1 MKFIGWET
9 FGSTHG
15 DDEHQVLAD
24 LPANLKKL
32 KVDAVVSGMGC

>member
-1 MKFIGWET
+1 MKFVDHDE

-15 DDEHQVLAD
+15 DDEHQVLAE
-24 LPANLKKL
+24 LPAKLKAM